1 MATLNC
7 HLAYTDQSV
16 KFWDWEK
23 FLSECS
29 GGASSNVGVG
39 ECCHAIFEGTS
50 KHLIVE

>member
-16 KFWDWEK
+16 KFREWER

-29 GGASSNVGVG
+29 GASSSVGVG
-39 ECCHAIFEGTS
+39 ECFQVISEGTF
-50 KHLIVE
+50 KQMIVE